1 MLFSKSNVKFITGNE
16 AVVEG
21 AMAAGA
27 KFMAGYPITPATEI
41 LELWMKKASDK
52 KNYIKGIQSED
63 ETSAGFNTIG
73 SILSGAKSFT
83 ASAGIGHVLMQD
95 PISLAEA
102 MRLPFVG
109 VIMQRGGPSTGT
121 VVYSQQEITLAC
133 YGGNGE
139 GHRIV
144 YSTSTPQELYDYTK
158 KAFNTAW
165 KYYFP
170 TFVLGDGYQS
180 KMKTKVVMDKS
191 ENVLSKP
198 ILGLDNKFV
207 NIRNCYNFE
216 SQLSPV
222 LKKNIADYENMSAE
236 VTEFEQYKCND
247 AELIIFAHGIVANS
261 AKIAVDIMRTKN
273 NKKIGMFRPIT
284 LRPFPKT
291 VASNIASKV
300 GKVLVVESSNGHFA
314 RIIKEN
320 LYALARF
327 ETLFKP
333 VEGISPEDIVAK
345 INEVLAKND
354 NFWTEH

>member
-1 MLFSKSNVKFITGNE
+1 MLFSKQNVKFITGNE
-16 AVVEG
+16 AVIEG
-21 AMAAGA
+21 ALAAGA

-41 LELWMKKASDK
+41 LELWMKKTSDK
-52 KNYIKGIQSED
+52 KLYLKGIQSED
-63 ETSAGFNTIG
+63 ETSAGFNVIG
-73 SILSGAKSFT
+73 AILSGSKSFT
-83 ASAGIGHVLMQD
+83 ATAGIGHVLMQD

-109 VIMQRGGPSTGT
+109 IMMQRGGPSTGT
-121 VVYSQQEITLAC
+121 VIYSQQEITLAC
-133 YGGNGE
+133 NGGNGE

-144 YSTSTPQELYDYTK
+144 YSTSNPQELYDYTK

-180 KMKTKVVMDKS
+180 KMKTKVVINKS
-191 ENVLSKP
+191 ENVLAKP
-198 ILGLDNKFV
+198 ILGTDNKFV

-216 SQLSPV
+216 SQLAPV
-222 LKKNIADYENMSAE
+222 LKKNIADYNNMSTE
-236 VTEFEQYKCND
+236 VTEFEEYKCNN

-261 AKIAVDIMRTKN
+261 AKIAVDIMRTKM
-273 NKKIGMFRPIT
+273 NKKVGLFRPIT
-284 LRPFPKT
+284 LKPFPQI
-291 VASNIASKV
+291 VASNIVSKC
-300 GKVLVVESSNGHFA
+300 GKILVVESSNGHFA

-320 LYALARF
+320 LYGLAKF

-333 VEGISPEDIVAK
+333 VEGVSPEEIIEK
-345 INEVLAKND
+345 INNIFAKND